1 MTSSGAT
8 RAGGKPRLLRGPSEA
23 DTPPH
28 SQLRGRRLMPL
39 GSWPVLFQEAA
50 LVRPAPG
57 TSSDHP
63 REAGSASWV
72 QLRPAFLPLLSYSLT
87 LSRPL
92 LPSGRPAG
100 PLGRDQPAPS
110 YTDPAATWGTLLPKG
125 LFARTFGKSQG
136 TSILRRL

>member
-8 RAGGKPRLLRGPSEA
+8 RAGGKPAEA

-63 REAGSASWV
+63 REAGSGRS
-72 QLRPAFLPLLSYSLT
+72 SL
-87 LSRPL
+87 
-92 LPSGRPAG
+92 A
-100 PLGRDQPAPS
+100 
-110 YTDPAATWGTLLPKG
+110 
-125 LFARTFGKSQG
+125 
-136 TSILRRL
+136 